1 MSCSATPD
9 WLMCNLW
16 LVDLQLMIGCPA
28 TSGWLFCHFWLVD
41 LQLLVGNV
49 NASQTLARA
58 TTGASSS
65 PPAPRGLG
73 KHLARCRDNP
83 RF

>member
-1 MSCSATPD
+1 MKFLFLQPLLGCTASYG
-9 WLMCNLW
+9 WLVCNLC
-16 LVDLQLMIGCPA
+16 LVALQVPVGWFVLQL
-28 TSGWLFCHFWLVD
+28 V
-41 LQLLVGNV
+41 VGNV

-73 KHLARCRDNP
+73 KHLARCRDN
-83 RF
+83 